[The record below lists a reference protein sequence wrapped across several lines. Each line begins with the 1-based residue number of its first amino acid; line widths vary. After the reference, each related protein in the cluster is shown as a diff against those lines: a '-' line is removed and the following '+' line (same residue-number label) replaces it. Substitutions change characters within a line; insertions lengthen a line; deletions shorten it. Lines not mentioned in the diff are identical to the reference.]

1 MSRGR
6 PDGKGGLIGKSLYVG
21 HYYVTVQ
28 KKLGE
33 GGFADIY
40 QVVDRND
47 HSAFYA
53 LKHFRICGDPEKL
66 ASVKREC
73 LLMKSIKKHPNIV
86 TLFAAC
92 FAGTPVATDGFFL
105 VRCPVAVFLLVGSAW
120 KYKHFF

>member
-1 MSRGR
+1 MSRGGSK
-6 PDGKGGLIGKSLYVG
+6 PGALIGKSLYVG
-21 HYYVTVQ
+21 NYYVTVQ

-53 LKHFRICGDPEKL
+53 LKHFRIAGDPEKL

-73 LLMKSIKKHPNIV
+73 LLMKGIKKHPNIV

-105 VRCPVAVFLLVGSAW
+105 VRPHDFLRIT
-120 KYKHFF
+120 